1 MKYSRLMSPDIYLTL
16 NIITLREIRITVALN
31 TRLVLSSRMGIERV
45 IPLRESTSHS
55 SRVEDIDLV
64 R

>member
-1 MKYSRLMSPDIYLTL
+1 MKYSRLVSPDMYLTL

-31 TRLVLSSRMGIERV
+31 TRLVLSSRIGTERV
-45 IPLRESTSHS
+45 NPLSESISHS
-55 SRVEDIDLV
+55 SKVEDIDLV